1 MSTAPKQF
9 GIHIKVKDFDRSCEF
24 YTEFGFKPGFAYGPK
39 EFTKQFSCPV
49 ALEKYRGVSFGIGDA
64 IFELGE
70 DHIAVK
76 REVFNQEIT
85 SSKVSAMVDVDSVAK
100 IREICEKNDFEIAKA
115 EVDYPWG
122 TRELVVR
129 DPDGFI
135 LVFRERI

>member
-9 GIHIKVKDFDRSCEF
+9 GIHIKVKDFDRSFEF
-24 YTEFGFKPGFAYGPK
+24 YTKFGFKPGFAYGPK